1 MTRRLPLLLL
11 LPVLALGACSAVE
24 DAASDAASDA
34 GSRVACELAQPAID
48 QGRTLVDDVTA
59 RIDADPQSVRTELA
73 AAGEALGIAEQGLS
87 GEVRDLVARASDAV
101 DELRT
106 QAEAAADGTTV
117 DEQVVQSA
125 QAEYDAAAEDLAGVC

>member
-34 GSRVACELAQPAID
+34 GTRVACELAQPAID
-48 QGRTLVDDVTA
+48 QGRTLVDDVVA
-59 RIDADPQSVRTELA
+59 RIDADPQSVRTELT

-117 DEQVVQSA
+117 DEQVVQAA
-125 QAEYDAAAEDLAGVC
+125 QAEYDAAAEDLAGIC